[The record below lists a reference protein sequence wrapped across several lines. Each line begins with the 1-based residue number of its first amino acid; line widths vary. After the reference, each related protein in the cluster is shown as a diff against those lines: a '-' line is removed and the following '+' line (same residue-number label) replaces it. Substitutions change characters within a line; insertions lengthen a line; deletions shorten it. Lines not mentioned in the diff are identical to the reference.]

1 MGEIMSSGLQKVRE
15 ELASI
20 KSEASLIYENDI
32 IKDLFNQLQDLKEEM
47 NQAKKK
53 ASAEAAKPFLQ
64 TIKEIE
70 ENYAMWLRLHG

>member
-1 MGEIMSSGLQKVRE
+1 MSSGLQKVRE